1 MLNEFKK
8 FAMRGNVMDMAV
20 GIILGAAFGRIV
32 TSFVNDILMPP
43 IGLIVG
49 GVDFTDL
56 FVTLGE
62 GTYETLAAAQE
73 AGAATI
79 NYGMWLNAVMD
90 FVIVAFA
97 IFVVV
102 GQMNRLKEK
111 EEAAPAPPP
120 EPPKEEIL
128 LTEIRDLLRARP

>member
-43 IGLIVG
+43 VGLIVG
-49 GVDFTDL
+49 GADFTDM
-56 FVTLGE
+56 FVNLGE
-62 GTYETLAAAQE
+62 GTYASLEAAQE

-79 NYGMWLNAVMD
+79 NYGLWMNAVID
-90 FVIVAFA
+90 FLIVAFA
-97 IFVVV
+97 IFLVIR
-102 GQMNRLKEK
+102 QMNRFKKK
-111 EEAAPAPPP
+111 EEAAPPPAPPR
-120 EPPKEEIL
+120 EEVL
-128 LTEIRDLLRARP
+128 LTEIRDLLKARA

>member
-1 MLNEFKK
+1 MLDEFKK
-8 FAMRGNVMDMAV
+8 FAMRGNVIDMAV
-20 GIILGAAFGRIV
+20 GIILGVAFGRIV
-32 TSFVNDILMPP
+32 TSFVNDIFMPP

-73 AGAATI
+73 AGAVTL
-79 NYGMWLNAVMD
+79 NYGLWLNAVMD

-97 IFVVV
+97 IFMVVR
-102 GQMNRLKEK
+102 QMNRLKAK
-111 EEAAPAPPP
+111 EETAPAA
-120 EPPKEEIL
+120 PPKEEVL
-128 LTEIRDLLRARP
+128 LTEIRDLLKARP

>member
-1 MLNEFKK
+1 MLSEFKK

-56 FVTLGE
+56 FVNLGE
-62 GTYETLAAAQE
+62 GTFETLAAAQE
-73 AGAATI
+73 AGAVTL

-97 IFVVV
+97 IFLVVR
-102 GQMNRLKEK
+102 QMNRLKEK
-111 EEAAPAPPP
+111 EKAAPAPPP
-120 EPPKEEIL
+120 TPPKEEVL
-128 LTEIRDLLRARP
+128 LTEIRDLLKSRP